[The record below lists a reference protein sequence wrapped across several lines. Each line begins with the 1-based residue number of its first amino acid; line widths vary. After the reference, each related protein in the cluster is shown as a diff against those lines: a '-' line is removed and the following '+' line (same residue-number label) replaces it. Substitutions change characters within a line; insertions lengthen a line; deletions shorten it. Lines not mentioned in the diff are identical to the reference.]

1 MRKAYNLT
9 AQIAMIVAI
18 YDRIRKGLEIIPPDR
33 SLTHAGNFLWMLNG
47 VKPSETATRTLD
59 IALILHA
66 DHELNAST
74 FAARVIAATLSD
86 IHSAITGAIGALKGP
101 LHGGANEG
109 VMRLLYTIDK
119 AGADPVEY
127 VKNMLAAKQKISGF
141 GHRVYKTEDP
151 RATHLRR
158 MSEQLGKDSGQPKW
172 YEMSR
177 AIELYINKDKKLN
190 ANVDFYSASTYA
202 TLGID
207 IDLYTPIFAV
217 SRIAGWAAHVI
228 EQLDDNR
235 LIRPRAEYIGPVYPL
250 PLDSGRRAPI
260 KQLGPIIRERS
271 SEDLR
276 LKVLRRSKLQPSG
289 TFLATFRNAYANLV
303 LSESFIGLK
312 VQFRPSR
319 VAPNTSR
326 LFRLLLSDPRIA
338 TSFDTG
344 SHSPGILKGTIMI
357 LGMSLSAFTTLHVI
371 ISLIGIASGFIV
383 VLGMIG
389 DRHFPAVTSLFFV
402 TTALDQH
409 HRVSLPVQRRYARHR
424 DRNSV
429 ARRLARRHHRALW
442 TQSRR
447 SLARHLRDHRDRRP
461 LFQLLRIHRA
471 VVPKSS
477 CA

>member
-1 MRKAYNLT
+1 MSTAVVAGKGLEGIVAANSGICWIDGEAGVLSYRGIDIHELAEHSTFEETTYLLWNGILPNALELREFSSQLTLARSLDQRIIDMLKSFPKDATPMEVLRTAVSALSFYDADEEDNSHDANVRKAYNLT

-18 YDRIRKGLEIIPPDR
+18 YDRLRKGKDIVPPDR
-33 SLTHAGNFLWMLNG
+33 SLTHAGNFLWMLTG

-109 VMRLLYTIDK
+109 VMKLLLTIDK
-119 AGADPVEY
+119 AGADPVDY

-158 MSEQLGKDSGQPKW
+158 MSEKLGKDAGQPKW

-177 AIELYINKDKKLN
+177 AIELYIKQDKKLN

-235 LIRPRAEYIGPVYPL
+235 LIRPRADYIGPVYPSSYV
-250 PLDSGRRAPI
+250 PMS
-260 KQLGPIIRERS
+260 ER
-271 SEDLR
+271 
-276 LKVLRRSKLQPSG
+276 P
-289 TFLATFRNAYANLV
+289 
-303 LSESFIGLK
+303 
-312 VQFRPSR
+312 
-319 VAPNTSR
+319 
-326 LFRLLLSDPRIA
+326 
-338 TSFDTG
+338 
-344 SHSPGILKGTIMI
+344 
-357 LGMSLSAFTTLHVI
+357 
-371 ISLIGIASGFIV
+371 
-383 VLGMIG
+383 
-389 DRHFPAVTSLFFV
+389 
-402 TTALDQH
+402 
-409 HRVSLPVQRRYARHR
+409 
-424 DRNSV
+424 
-429 ARRLARRHHRALW
+429 
-442 TQSRR
+442 
-447 SLARHLRDHRDRRP
+447 
-461 LFQLLRIHRA
+461 
-471 VVPKSS
+471 
-477 CA
+477 